1 MGVRRGFNL
10 IQQGFR
16 GGRARGRARVPSS
29 HSPSDAYS
37 ARARSS
43 ATFIAAKTSAYQY
56 PVSAPRPSIGESLAK
71 SASSGLDPSGTR
83 HTRGNA
89 RGGEDAR
96 GDGAD
101 VLAFVAFVAFLA
113 FV

>member
-1 MGVRRGFNL
+1 MRSRRRERDSGQRF
-10 IQQGFR
+10 GR
-16 GGRARGRARVPSS
+16 TRARGGTTSSRASTERASGASSTTSS
-29 HSPSDAYS
+29 HGG
-37 ARARSS
+37 
-43 ATFIAAKTSAYQY
+43 
-56 PVSAPRPSIGESLAK
+56 GESLAK